1 MTNWSGPQL
10 NGDRT
15 KFKFPYLEDLKRQ
28 LRATNTSNIA
38 SNVEKEPHMVKKNLD
53 GVFSMDHDFVK
64 VLHPCESVA
73 YLVSWILN
81 IHIYW
86 KFGVGIIPVMGKTP
100 QRDCVYKFYTLQAG
114 PTKNPKVLRSSSSR
128 VLPVG

>member
-38 SNVEKEPHMVKKNLD
+38 SNVEKEQHMVKKNLD
-53 GVFSMDHDFVK
+53 GVLDF
-64 VLHPCESVA
+64 LIRAESELPKTRYDCKS
-73 YLVSWILN
+73 YLLN
-81 IHIYW
+81 
-86 KFGVGIIPVMGKTP
+86 
-100 QRDCVYKFYTLQAG
+100 L
-114 PTKNPKVLRSSSSR
+114 
-128 VLPVG
+128 